1 MTRWYLAICVLAG
14 AIALLLWFGASQ
26 GADAATYKSKY
37 STRLTCAGRD
47 GVYPSA
53 DDVCVNDATYGAY
66 GANLTA
72 DILSHFEIPTATP
85 RYSNFAYLAAFGT
98 PATWGHLAEDKEIPD
113 GAWLGTTYFSANL
126 SLFGFSCAP
135 LPSYINIYDC
145 TTDNFEGVNDGCVKV
160 GTAEC
165 DLNLD
170 GDCNEANEV
179 APSAPCNDSL
189 DNDGDTV
196 VNDGC
201 PARGAAET
209 AGVQCAD
216 NIDND
221 GDGDPVISWNTAL
234 NGANLLAGPAGGL
247 PAGCTRY
254 PSYVNTMF
262 GGVKPR
268 ARYFGADVLVDGMVP
283 TQLELVTFTPDQ
295 LTQLP
300 APPGFMIHDLGYVTF
315 VIVDNPFVP
324 APPGD
329 PVDEFCTPLSARA
342 ALAGKTAGQGR
353 LAVTIPPYP
362 TAAGHFWT
370 VTDTC
375 ADGIDNNG
383 DTKIDEMCGIE
394 RAKNPAAGK
403 GLWGTGSHLD
413 GAYSQ
418 SYRDADQDGIDNNT
432 DECPFNVDIGI
443 DANGNYIDK
452 VCDPLEGAPGSC
464 PGGLADCD
472 GDGWRNQ
479 QDNCPLVAQ
488 TDQADTDRD
497 SIGDACDLLNA
508 GGIGLGPNVADG
520 PYLSDGPRGSIC
532 IGAADTDGDGWCD
545 ATENIV
551 PAGGE
556 KLSVA
561 SRTNEN
567 AGESEAAGNEVGASY
582 CSDGIDNDIDGY
594 ADAADAGCST
604 PEYRALGYAV
614 LSAGDGPGAAPRLC
628 SNYQYYDTTSTN
640 PHQGAGGRVDDDADT
655 FANQDDL
662 NCTLIMA
669 DDTDLDGK
677 PDAGAAGVADN
688 CYNVWNPTQ
697 LDTDGDCAGLAGPT
711 LSCGDACDTDDDADG
726 LNDTVEQNAG
736 NDAKNV
742 CDPRNFDLKVDGV
755 INILDVSTFSGA
767 IKKLGGSDR
776 PCRPAVNYN
785 VCR

>member
-26 GADAATYKSKY
+26 GADAATYKTKY
-37 STRLTCAGRD
+37 STRLSCAGRD

-66 GANLTA
+66 GANRTA

-113 GAWLGTTYFSANL
+113 GAWLGTTYFSANV
-126 SLFGFSCAP
+126 SLFGGSCTP
-135 LPSYINIYDC
+135 LPSYINMYDC
-145 TTDNFEGVNDGCVKV
+145 TTDNSAG
-160 GTAEC
+160 
-165 DLNLD
+165 NL
-170 GDCNEANEV
+170 
-179 APSAPCNDSL
+179 
-189 DNDGDTV
+189 
-196 VNDGC
+196 
-201 PARGAAET
+201 
-209 AGVQCAD
+209 
-216 NIDND
+216 ID
-221 GDGDPVISWNTAL
+221 WNAAL

-254 PSYVNTMF
+254 PSYLNTMF

-268 ARYFGADVLVDGMVP
+268 ARYFGADVLVNGMVP

-614 LSAGDGPGAAPRLC
+614 LSADGPGAAPRLC

-669 DDTDLDGK
+669 DDHDLDGK

-711 LSCGDACDTDDDADG
+711 LSCGDACDTDDDADNI
-726 LNDTVEQNAG
+726 LDTTEWAQG
-736 NDAKNV
+736 SDAKNV
-742 CDPRNFDLKVDGV
+742 CDPINFDTKPSGTISVADIVAFTYPMKVP
-755 INILDVSTFSGA
+755 N
-767 IKKLGGSDR
+767 R
-776 PCRPAVNYN
+776 PCLPPVNYN